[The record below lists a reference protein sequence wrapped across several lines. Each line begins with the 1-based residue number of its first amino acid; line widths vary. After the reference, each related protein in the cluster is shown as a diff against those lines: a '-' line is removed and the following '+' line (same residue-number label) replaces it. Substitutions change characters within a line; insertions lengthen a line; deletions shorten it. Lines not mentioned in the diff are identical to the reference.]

1 MTKRKPDRLLAALIA
16 RLPTQVT
23 HWPHA
28 DRIAWL
34 QMMATA
40 FDVVYGPCG
49 RVQVVPADAR
59 DDQADQTA
67 TAPHH
72 GASGAALPNTPR
84 RFYVDR
90 DGFAMGDGRP
100 IAMDDLPTGATLW
113 DERAGVECGDVGAIL
128 WRDIGT
134 SRRSLPSTVT
144 LRPVFEHHNDV

>member
-1 MTKRKPDRLLAALIA
+1 MTRAKHDRLLAALIA
-16 RLPTQVT
+16 KLPTEIIR
-23 HWPHA
+23 WPRP

-49 RVQVVPADAR
+49 GVRVVPVEAR
-59 DDQADQTA
+59 DDQADQT
-67 TAPHH
+67 TRAPHH
-72 GASGAALPNTPR
+72 GASEAALPNTPR

-100 IAMDDLPTGATLW
+100 IAMDDLPAGAILW

-128 WRDIGT
+128 WRDKIG
-134 SRRSLPSTVT
+134 RAHV
-144 LRPVFEHHNDV
+144 